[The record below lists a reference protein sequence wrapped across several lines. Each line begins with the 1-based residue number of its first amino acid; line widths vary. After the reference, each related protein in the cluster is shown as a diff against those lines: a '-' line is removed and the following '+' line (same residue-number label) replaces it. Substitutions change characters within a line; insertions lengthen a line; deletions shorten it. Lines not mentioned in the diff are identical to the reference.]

1 MARRSMGLQFAI
13 HFRAR
18 HTDPTVS
25 ERSRCVSPALLSDD
39 NRWVKRAAHRS
50 VRWDV
55 TVKEA
60 PLPLVV
66 YFPYAWAIWPTSLA
80 GSAKWKRC
88 RRMNDRHEGP
98 Y

>member
-25 ERSRCVSPALLSDD
+25 ERSRCVSSALLSDD

-60 PLPLVV
+60 N
-66 YFPYAWAIWPTSLA
+66 ASSA
-80 GSAKWKRC
+80 GGLFSVCVGHVADKLGRFSK
-88 RRMNDRHEGP
+88 MEALQEDE
-98 Y
+98 